1 MEDCDVVVI
10 GGGIVGLST
19 ARALTNR
26 RPGLRVVVLEKEDQL
41 ARHQT
46 GRNSGVI
53 HSGIYYPPGST
64 KAKYAL
70 AGAQAMYA
78 FCQEQ
83 GLPARQTGKLIVAT
97 GEAELGP
104 LATLEGRAAAHGLE
118 CHRLSPAQIREHEP
132 HITALAALLVPITG
146 VADFAAVAQR
156 YAELAREQ
164 GAQIRLGCTVAT
176 VHDDGRNVTVEPK
189 SGTAIRAKVLVNCA
203 GLFSDRIARAAGG
216 APPVRILP
224 FRGEYYELAPA
235 AAELIRGL
243 VYPVPDPAFPFLGVH
258 LTRGIDGTVHAGPN
272 AVLAFRREGYRPTQI
287 NVRDLAEVAGYL
299 GFWRLARRHWRA
311 AVTEYSGSLSRR
323 VFANRVRRMLP
334 DLRNTDLVRGASGV
348 RAQAVGSDGQL
359 IDDFLIVEQPRSL
372 HVLNAPSPAATAS
385 LPIGN
390 HLAEEV
396 ERRL

>member
-1 MEDCDVVVI
+1 VEECDVVVI

-19 ARALTNR
+19 AHALVTR
-26 RPGLRVVVLEKEDQL
+26 QPGLRVVVLEKEDGL
-41 ARHQT
+41 AQHQT

-64 KAKYAL
+64 KAQYAL
-70 AGAQAMYA
+70 TGAREMYA
-78 FCQEQ
+78 FCAEH

-97 GEAELGP
+97 SEAELRP
-104 LATLEGRAAAHGLE
+104 LAALENRAAAHGLE

-132 HITALAALLVPITG
+132 HITAIAALLVPITG

-156 YAELAREQ
+156 YAELAEEN
-164 GAQIRLGCTVAT
+164 GAQIRLGCRVAT
-176 VHDDGRNVTVEPK
+176 VTDDGRTVTVEPE
-189 SGTAIRAKVLVNCA
+189 SGEPIRARVLVNCA

-216 APPVRILP
+216 QPPVRILP

-235 AAELIRGL
+235 AAELVRGL

-272 AVLAFRREGYRPTQI
+272 AVLAFRREGYRPAQM
-287 NVRDLAEVAGYL
+287 NARDLAEVASYR
-299 GFWRLARRHWRA
+299 GFWRLARRNWRA

-323 VFANRVRRMLP
+323 VFAGRVRRMLP
-334 DLRNTDLVRGASGV
+334 DLRDSDLVRGESGV
-348 RAQAVGSDGQL
+348 RAQAVGHDGQL

-390 HLAEEV
+390 HLATEV
-396 ERRL
+396 TSRL